1 MLSIKSNKSN
11 RRETRGRKNLLA
23 GLSLL
28 PLLSLFSLFFLT
40 FISPGCSDG
49 KENAAKDTSSPED
62 KFQLYRVSLP
72 SEMRPLPEPLGSDR
86 SQPGFKI
93 RGIKGWAW
101 EPEQYLA
108 EIPYLVEG
116 QMNFLMNCY
125 LSMFSDPEKF
135 VNRWWE
141 PIPAAKKLSYEQV
154 VKACFENGIMFCFS
168 LNPPLFSERPFRYE
182 NQEDF
187 ELLWSH
193 YSWMQ
198 GLGVRWFSLSFDD
211 IPVEGL
217 DKASLGES
225 QAEVSNKLLLR
236 LREKDPEANL
246 IICPVYYW
254 GCGQGEEAQAYLN
267 ALGQKLHPDIYVFWT
282 GDGIVTNKITVAC
295 AQAYKSLVNHR
306 LIIWDN
312 YPVND
317 RQPVLHLG
325 PVSGREAGLAEVA
338 DGYMSNP
345 LSPQNEINRLPLLT
359 CADYAY
365 NPWEYDP
372 GRSIGQSIMHLAE
385 TKSQRE
391 VLRELVEL
399 FPGEIN
405 LGRTETG
412 YNSLL
417 EKFNHLRQQPGGNE
431 LALEFINYVE
441 NVLWRLEQEFP
452 GQYSST
458 KKTIAY
464 NIELMKKK
472 LG

>member
-1 MLSIKSNKSN
+1 
-11 RRETRGRKNLLA
+11 
-23 GLSLL
+23 
-28 PLLSLFSLFFLT
+28 
-40 FISPGCSDG
+40 
-49 KENAAKDTSSPED
+49 
-62 KFQLYRVSLP
+62 
-72 SEMRPLPEPLGSDR
+72 
-86 SQPGFKI
+86 
-93 RGIKGWAW
+93 
-101 EPEQYLA
+101 
-108 EIPYLVEG
+108 
-116 QMNFLMNCY
+116 
-125 LSMFSDPEKF
+125 
-135 VNRWWE
+135 
-141 PIPAAKKLSYEQV
+141 
-154 VKACFENGIMFCFS
+154 
-168 LNPPLFSERPFRYE
+168 
-182 NQEDF
+182 
-187 ELLWSH
+187 
-193 YSWMQ
+193 
-198 GLGVRWFSLSFDD
+198 
-211 IPVEGL
+211 
-217 DKASLGES
+217 
-225 QAEVSNKLLLR
+225 
-236 LREKDPEANL
+236 
-246 IICPVYYW
+246 
-254 GCGQGEEAQAYLN
+254 
-267 ALGQKLHPDIYVFWT
+267 
-282 GDGIVTNKITVAC
+282 VAC
-295 AQAYKSLVNHR
+295 AKAYKSLVNHR

-359 CADYAY
+359 CADYAF
-365 NPWEYDP
+365 NPWKYDP

-412 YNSLL
+412 YNPLL
-417 EKFNHLRQQPGGNE
+417 EKFNLLRTEPEGDK
-431 LALEFINYVE
+431 LTREFVNYVE

>member
-1 MLSIKSNKSN
+1 MNRRSIKS
-11 RRETRGRKNLLA
+11 RGHQTTDGENL
-23 GLSLL
+23 SVKFYIL
-28 PLLSLFSLFFLT
+28 PLIALIFLT
-40 FISPGCSDG
+40 FISPGCSGG
-49 KENAAKDTSSPED
+49 KEKEAKSVSSPED
-62 KFQLYRVSLP
+62 RFQLYRVNLP
-72 SEMRPLPEPLGSDR
+72 AEMRPLPEPLGQDR

-101 EPEQYLA
+101 KPEQYLA
-108 EIPYLVEG
+108 EIPYLVKG
-116 QMNFLMNCY
+116 RMNFLMNCY
-125 LSMFSDPEKF
+125 LSMFTDPEKSI
-135 VNRWWE
+135 NRWWE

-168 LNPPLFSERPFRYE
+168 LNPQLFSERPFRYDS
-182 NQEDF
+182 QEDF
-187 ELLWSH
+187 ELLWAR
-193 YSWMQ
+193 YNWMQ

-217 DKASLGES
+217 DKALLGES

-246 IICPVYYW
+246 IVCPVYYW
-254 GCGQGEEAQAYLN
+254 GCGQGEEAQAYLR

-282 GDGIVTNKITVAC
+282 GDGIITTRITVEC
-295 AQAYKSLVNHR
+295 ARAFKSLVNHR

-325 PVSGREAGLAEVA
+325 PVSGREAGLVEVA

-345 LSPQNEINRLPLLT
+345 LSPQNEINRLPMLT

-365 NPWEYDP
+365 NPWKYDP
-372 GRSIGQSIMHLAE
+372 ARSIGQSILHLAQSG
-385 TKSQRE
+385 TQRE

-405 LGRTETG
+405 LGRTESG
-412 YNSLL
+412 YNPLL
-417 EKFNHLRQQPGGNE
+417 EKLNLLRAEPEGDKLGR
-431 LALEFINYVE
+431 EFVSFVE
-441 NVLWRLEQEFP
+441 NVLRRFEKEFP
-452 GQYSST
+452 GQYSSA
-458 KKTIAY
+458 KETIAY
-464 NIELMKKK
+464 NVELMKKK